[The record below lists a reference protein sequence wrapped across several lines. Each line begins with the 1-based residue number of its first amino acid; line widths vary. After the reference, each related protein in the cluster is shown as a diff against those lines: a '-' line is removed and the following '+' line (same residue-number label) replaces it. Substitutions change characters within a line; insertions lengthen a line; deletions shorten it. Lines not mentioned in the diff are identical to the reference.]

1 MDGRDGS
8 LVWLSGMRGDS
19 YYVHLAGANPACNLK
34 SPESERIR
42 AADVEIAV
50 DGQEFEL

>member
-1 MDGRDGS
+1 MDGREGS

-19 YYVHLAGANPACNLK
+19 YYVHLAGSNPACDSK

-42 AADVEIAV
+42 AADVAIAV
-50 DGQEFEL
+50 DGLELDL